1 MKPGIYTNISRAEYD
16 NVFALNQS
24 GMKALKVSPY
34 HMKYDWDHRNEQ
46 DPTEAMLE
54 GNAFDMMMFEPGKY
68 NDTVLY
74 IPLKYNKNGSISKQ
88 QCTSTYSKDG
98 YIYMTSVNIKKLEN
112 MKKSLLKKK
121 VIRNILSHGTPT
133 VTLFWNDLETGI
145 PCKARLDWLRQD
157 DRFIADLKTCRDISD
172 YGFTKQVAQL
182 KYYYQAYWY
191 VEGMKVLTGD
201 DYLFWFL
208 CAEKNKY
215 YQSRR
220 FKIPPAEF
228 QKRGVDSDIRDLKLR
243 FADCLASDKWPG
255 YDDELEELYL
265 PAYIEYD

>member
-1 MKPGIYTNISRAEYD
+1 
-16 NVFALNQS
+16 
-24 GMKALKVSPY
+24 
-34 HMKYDWDHRNEQ
+34 
-46 DPTEAMLE
+46 MLE
-54 GNAFDMMMFEPGKY
+54 GNAFDMMMFEPAKY
-68 NDTVLY
+68 NNLVAVGT
-74 IPLKYNKNGSISKQ
+74 
-88 QCTSTYSKDG
+88 T
-98 YIYMTSVNIKKLEN
+98 KKTQFKEGIILLHPEKILMLDN

-121 VIRNILSHGTPT
+121 VIKNILSHGTPT
-133 VTLFWNDLETGI
+133 VTLFWDDLETGI

-157 DRFIADLKTCRDISD
+157 DRFIADLKTCKDISD

-228 QKRGVDSDIRDLKLR
+228 QKRGVDSDIRDLKLK
-243 FADCLASDKWPG
+243 FACCLASDKWPG